1 MENYNRAIS
10 CIKTL
15 LNDSKIIVATFVSPE
30 NEQRNWVKKQFQ
42 KDGIHFYEVFI
53 EASLETCQS
62 RDVKGL
68 YKLYRNGED
77 IKLAG
82 LTEEYQKPKNPDLI
96 CNTDEENIQECV
108 DKILLF
114 LSKFSAIS
122 R

>member
-15 LNDSKIIVATFVSPE
+15 LNDSKIIVAAFVSPE
-30 NEQRNWVKKQFQ
+30 IEQRNWAKNQFQ
-42 KDGIHFYEVFI
+42 KDGINFYEVFI
-53 EASLETCQS
+53 EVSLETCQS

-68 YKLYRNGED
+68 YKRYSNGED

-96 CNTDEENIQECV
+96 CNTDAENIQECV
-108 DKILLF
+108 YRILLF
-114 LSKFSAIS
+114 LRKFSVIS